1 MGRSNFRAPPS
12 EPGRPRSRSFLQHGL
27 SGGSSGLS
35 GGWFLLGRC
44 PAHEGMPRFCVAC
57 IATNLL
63 VMLVEFGVNGWRVEP
78 LGSNWSVGVS
88 AETLVG
94 MGAKV
99 TSRIV
104 WRREWWRLLTASWLH
119 GGLLHLALNL
129 ALLWQLGAP
138 LERAYGPWAVA
149 PLYLISGVYGV
160 VASALLLP
168 AVVSV
173 GASASCFGLVG
184 AFWGELAINYMATEC
199 SLRGTKVGMLVLFT
213 LASLVS
219 GISPVVDN
227 FMHLV
232 GFLTG
237 FLFALVL
244 QARID
249 R

>member
-1 MGRSNFRAPPS
+1 M
-12 EPGRPRSRSFLQHGL
+12 
-27 SGGSSGLS
+27 
-35 GGWFLLGRC
+35 LGHC
-44 PAHEGMPRFCVAC
+44 AAQHEGVHAPRFCVAC
-57 IATNLL
+57 IVVNLL
-63 VMLVEFGVNGWRVEP
+63 VMLVEFRANGWRVEP

-160 VASALLLP
+160 VTSALLLP

-184 AFWGELAINYMATEC
+184 AFWGELAINYVAIDC
-199 SLRGTKVGMLVLFT
+199 SLRGTKV
-213 LASLVS
+213 
-219 GISPVVDN
+219 
-227 FMHLV
+227 
-232 GFLTG
+232 
-237 FLFALVL
+237 
-244 QARID
+244 
-249 R
+249 